1 MPDEKEVEVLRSV
14 EDVKVEDNGEDW
26 QALRTW
32 WHRTGKPVR
41 VEVRGNLLKSP
52 TQRLEDTTKK
62 CDPDAQVEQ
71 FKVGSLDCA
80 QFFFCLR
87 CEGFD

>member
-26 QALRTW
+26 QARRTW

-80 QFFFCLR
+80 QIFFLL
-87 CEGFD
+87 EM